1 MTWGRVFVVFGVLAV
16 GCDGGG
22 GSSVVDAS
30 TDLPPFSVTVRWK
43 LENAAGEPQ
52 PCPAGFDTA
61 EVIVLGVRGG
71 VQSSNPFPCTDGE
84 GVVTIRPVPRESYGV
99 MVRIRDGVDGPLFGE
114 TFPALASGDVTLTVI
129 TDLGRLRVHWTLSQG
144 GVTRT
149 CADLG
154 IDMVQIEVTPAQGQP
169 MTRSAFCVLGQEPTN
184 PLPTGTARV
193 VVTAGTTSGSLDN
206 VAVPTGG
213 LFADVPPIDLAF

>member
-1 MTWGRVFVVFGVLAV
+1 MTWGCVFVVFGVLAV
-16 GCDGGG
+16 GCDGEG

-30 TDLPPFSVTVRWK
+30 TSLPPFSVTVHWK

-61 EVIVLGVRGG
+61 EVVVQSVRGAPPI
-71 VQSSNPFPCTDGE
+71 SHLFPCADGI
-84 GVVTIRPVPRESYGV
+84 GIVTIKPVPRDSYGV
-99 MVRIRDGVDGPLFGE
+99 MVRIRNGPDGPLFGE
-114 TFPALASGDVTLTVI
+114 SFPAFASGTVSLTVI
-129 TDLGRLRVHWTLSQG
+129 TDLGRLMVHWTLSQG

-169 MTRSAFCVLGQEPTN
+169 VTRSASCVLRQEPTN

-193 VVTAGTTSGSLDN
+193 VVTAGTKSGSIDN
-206 VAVPTGG
+206 VMVPTGG